1 MRRLIGIHAV
11 AAAVR
16 SAQGSDSGLERV
28 IVTQGRRNNRLQ
40 AVIDDCRKAGIP
52 VRFESKAALQRA
64 AGGGAHQN
72 IIAILSA
79 ERYQTLEDV
88 LENASAQS
96 TLVVLDSVQDPHNL
110 GAIIRS
116 ADGAGAAAV
125 VLPERRS
132 ASLTEAAAKA
142 ASGALE
148 SVPVVRVK
156 NLGRALE
163 QLKEADFWIYGLD
176 SEAAVD
182 YDAIEYSDRCALVL
196 GGESRG
202 MREKVAERCDF
213 LVRIPLAGAV
223 TSLNVSVATGIALFE
238 VGRQRRSQARIER
251 KRHS

>member
-16 SAQGSDSGLERV
+16 SAQGSGSGLERV
-28 IVTQGRRNNRLQ
+28 IVAQGRRNNRLQ

-52 VRFESKAALQRA
+52 VRFEPKASLQRV
-64 AGGGAHQN
+64 AGTGAHQN

-88 LENASAQS
+88 LENASDQS

-116 ADGAGAAAV
+116 ADGAGATAV

-163 QLKEADFWIYGLD
+163 QLKEADFWTYGF
-176 SEAAVD
+176 EAESPVD

-202 MREKVAERCDF
+202 LREKVAERCDF
-213 LVRIPLAGAV
+213 LVRIPLTGAV
-223 TSLNVSVATGIALFE
+223 SSLNVSVAAGIALFE
-238 VGRQRRSQARIER
+238 VRRQRRSQSQI
-251 KRHS
+251 